1 MTVYYIVFAFI
12 ALDFATGLLKALA
25 TQAFTSSKMR
35 TGLFRK
41 VGLILCVILGVLV
54 DFAQG
59 YLDLG
64 VTIPVA
70 AAICAYICIMEISSI
85 LENVCA
91 INPDLVPDKLAAL
104 FGGVTRDKS
113 AAEDDKQTGET
124 GKDSDRQQQD

>member
-1 MTVYYIVFAFI
+1 MFAFI
-12 ALDFATGLLKALA
+12 ALDFITGLFQALA
-25 TQAFTSSKMR
+25 TQTFTSSKMR

-64 VTIPVA
+64 ITVPVS

-91 INPDLVPDKLAAL
+91 INPNLLPGRLTAL
-104 FGGVTRDKS
+104 FGGTTGGKNY
-113 AAEDDKQTGET
+113 AEGGQNGGSGNGNSSTGA
-124 GKDSDRQQQD
+124 

>member
-1 MTVYYIVFAFI
+1 MFAFI
-12 ALDFATGLLKALA
+12 ALDFITGLFKALA
-25 TQAFTSSKMR
+25 TQTFTSSKMR

-64 VTIPVA
+64 ITVPVS

-91 INPDLVPDKLAAL
+91 INPNLLPGRLTAL
-104 FGGVTRDKS
+104 FGGTTGGKNN
-113 AAEDDKQTGET
+113 AEDGQNGGTGNGNSST
-124 GKDSDRQQQD
+124 GA